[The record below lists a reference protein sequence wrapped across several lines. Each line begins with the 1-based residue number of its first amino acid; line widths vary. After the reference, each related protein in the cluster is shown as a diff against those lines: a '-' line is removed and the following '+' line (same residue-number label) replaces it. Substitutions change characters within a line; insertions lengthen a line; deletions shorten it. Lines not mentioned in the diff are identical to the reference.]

1 MCHDQIRV
9 LTDAITALAEQRQ
22 QPDALPGIEA
32 ALAKL
37 QQEETDHDQ
46 GQKRGRSLVF

>member
-1 MCHDQIRV
+1 MCQDQIRV
-9 LTDAITALAEQRQ
+9 LTDTITALVKQRQ

-37 QQEETDHDQ
+37 
-46 GQKRGRSLVF
+46 